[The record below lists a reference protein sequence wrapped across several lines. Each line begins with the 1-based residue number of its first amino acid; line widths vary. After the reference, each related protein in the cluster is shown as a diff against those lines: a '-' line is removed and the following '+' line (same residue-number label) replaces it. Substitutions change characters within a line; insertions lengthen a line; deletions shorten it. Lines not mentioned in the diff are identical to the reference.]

1 MFVENRASVVA
12 MRCVAICQTELLI
25 RMVDESL
32 GHRFDLEFL
41 VESRTLAR
49 RLHEHGLNV
58 SAGEL
63 KRTDTYLK
71 ADITPGTCVIVEDG
85 GTRGIRKI
93 LECLRDAGAALV
105 YVVGVGAAD
114 AHRHEEEFRAFFP
127 EVNYL
132 PMAELFGQPQI
143 GRAHV

>member
-1 MFVENRASVVA
+1 

-49 RLHEHGLNV
+49 RLHEHGLQV
-58 SAGEL
+58 STGQL

-71 ADITPGTCVIVEDG
+71 ADITPGTCVIVEDNA
-85 GTRGIRKI
+85 TRGIRKI

-105 YVVGVGAAD
+105 YVVGVGTED
-114 AHRHEEEFRAFFP
+114 RSEEHTS
-127 EVNYL
+127 
-132 PMAELFGQPQI
+132 ELQS
-143 GRAHV
+143 H